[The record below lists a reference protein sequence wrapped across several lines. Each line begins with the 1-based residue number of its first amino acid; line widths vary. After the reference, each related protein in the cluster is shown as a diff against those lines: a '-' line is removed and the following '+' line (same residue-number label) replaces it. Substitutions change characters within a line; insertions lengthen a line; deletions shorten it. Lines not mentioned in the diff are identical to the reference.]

1 MSAAFALPSTTDA
14 VSELQAV
21 GSTVLR
27 GAWNPAALGVLR
39 EAIVQYAQ
47 QRAER
52 IAAGGA
58 QRNDR
63 MYHTHGTGTFAALVR
78 DGLLEMDFL
87 RDLFVGTAYH
97 ELCAAYLGSDELY
110 VEPKRLAFRLHDP
123 RRSNRSFVP
132 YHQDSGSQNDQV
144 RDVLNCWIPLDPG
157 CGRDA
162 PGLEV
167 VRAIVEPGFPLKD
180 FGQYSESAAYDFLT
194 IDRDRVA
201 ESYGDRL
208 MAPTFEVGDGLVFSQ
223 DVIHRTYVTPEM
235 TQPRI
240 NFEYRVFSPNG
251 PAPGASAD
259 DVREI
264 GYRVA

>member
-1 MSAAFALPSTTDA
+1 MSAAFARPATTEA
-14 VSELQAV
+14 VSELKAV

-27 GAWNPAALGVLR
+27 GAWDPALLSVLR
-39 EAIVQYAQ
+39 EAIVEYA
-47 QRAER
+47 RRRGER

-63 MYHTHGTGTFAALVR
+63 MYHSHGTGTFGSLVVE
-78 DGLLEMDFL
+78 GLLEIDFL
-87 RDLFVGTAYH
+87 RELFVGTAYH

-110 VEPKRLAFRLHDP
+110 VEAQRLAFRLHDP
-123 RRSNRSFVP
+123 RRSSRSFVP
-132 YHQDSGSQNDQV
+132 YHQDSGSQNDFV

-157 CGRDA
+157 CGREA

-180 FGQYSESAAYDFLT
+180 FGLNTESAAFDFLT
-194 IDRDRVA
+194 IDRDRIA

-208 MAPTFEVGDGLVFSQ
+208 MAPAFDVGDGLVFSQ
-223 DVIHRTYVTPEM
+223 DVIHRTFVTPEM

-259 DVREI
+259 DVRGI